1 MITTILIIISTL
13 IFSAFFSGMEIAF
26 VAANRLKAEL
36 DLKSN
41 KLSSKI
47 VSQLLQRPTEYIT
60 SMLIGN
66 NISLV
71 VYGLFM
77 TVLLNPLIT
86 LWISNPTILLILQ
99 TLISTL
105 IILIFAEFLPKSF
118 FISNP
123 NNFLRIF
130 SIPVYFFYIVLFPI
144 AQFTILLSNLF
155 LRIFGLKQKKEKQQ
169 LTFGKI
175 DIDYLVSEYGESNN
189 QEDTLQHELKI
200 FQNALDFSDVKL
212 RECMVPRTEIIALPD
227 DATLNTVKQ
236 TFITTGLTKILIF
249 KGNID
254 NIIGYVHSSDLFKQP
269 TSLKEILHKIPI
281 VPETKSAKDLLSQLV
296 KEHKSIAVVVDEFGG
311 TAGIITVEDIIEE
324 IIGEIEDEFDSHD
337 LVEKVISEN
346 EFVFSG
352 RMEIDYLN
360 EKYHLNIPES
370 ENYETLA
377 GFILN
382 NHANIPKVNEIVEVP
397 PFLFTILKASPV
409 KIELVKL
416 TKFK

>member
-155 LRIFGLKQKKEKQQ
+155 LR
-169 LTFGKI
+169 
-175 DIDYLVSEYGESNN
+175 YSV
-189 QEDTLQHELKI
+189 
-200 FQNALDFSDVKL
+200 
-212 RECMVPRTEIIALPD
+212 
-227 DATLNTVKQ
+227 
-236 TFITTGLTKILIF
+236 
-249 KGNID
+249 
-254 NIIGYVHSSDLFKQP
+254 
-269 TSLKEILHKIPI
+269 
-281 VPETKSAKDLLSQLV
+281 
-296 KEHKSIAVVVDEFGG
+296 
-311 TAGIITVEDIIEE
+311 
-324 IIGEIEDEFDSHD
+324 
-337 LVEKVISEN
+337 
-346 EFVFSG
+346 
-352 RMEIDYLN
+352 
-360 EKYHLNIPES
+360 
-370 ENYETLA
+370 
-377 GFILN
+377 
-382 NHANIPKVNEIVEVP
+382 
-397 PFLFTILKASPV
+397 
-409 KIELVKL
+409 
-416 TKFK
+416 

>member
-1 MITTILIIISTL
+1 
-13 IFSAFFSGMEIAF
+13 
-26 VAANRLKAEL
+26 
-36 DLKSN
+36 
-41 KLSSKI
+41 
-47 VSQLLQRPTEYIT
+47 
-60 SMLIGN
+60 
-66 NISLV
+66 
-71 VYGLFM
+71 
-77 TVLLNPLIT
+77 
-86 LWISNPTILLILQ
+86 
-99 TLISTL
+99 
-105 IILIFAEFLPKSF
+105 
-118 FISNP
+118 
-123 NNFLRIF
+123 
-130 SIPVYFFYIVLFPI
+130 
-144 AQFTILLSNLF
+144 
-155 LRIFGLKQKKEKQQ
+155 LKQKKEKQQ

>member
-1 MITTILIIISTL
+1 MTTILIIISTL

>member
-377 GFILN
+377 GL
-382 NHANIPKVNEIVEVP
+382 H
-397 PFLFTILKASPV
+397 
-409 KIELVKL
+409 
-416 TKFK
+416 